1 MIRPLARVALRT
13 DSSQKAAI
21 MQDSR
26 QTNRVPEETT
36 SLEVQLASLSCFMVA
51 AVVLVGGFHRLFQV
65 EATEIQFLLGCL
77 LVLNLAMAC
86 LITGLLVP
94 IAVRQLRLAR
104 SETPD
109 QRG

>member
-1 MIRPLARVALRT
+1 MIRPLARVAFCT
-13 DSSQKAAI
+13 EFTQKAAI

-26 QTNRVPEETT
+26 QRNRVPEETNG
-36 SLEVQLASLSCFMVA
+36 LEIQLASFSCFVVA

-86 LITGLLVP
+86 FITGLLVP
-94 IAVRQLRLAR
+94 ITVRQLRLAR
-104 SETPD
+104 EK
-109 QRG
+109 G